1 MFSPSIDVSAAHA
14 PASGWQRVLQ
24 WGLFPLVLSL
34 AGLASVALYRGA
46 VDPMAA
52 QMGVFVLSLLA
63 VVLAQ
68 RVLPFNLHWKST
80 SRQERRA
87 DISSWV
93 VLMAA
98 IDPLLKNGLMP
109 ALMSLT
115 VSLARPEGGLG
126 WFPSGLAV
134 PVQLLLAAAI
144 AELGQY
150 GMHRAA
156 HGQGWLWSVH
166 TMHHSPTRVSLSNGF
181 RTNPINMIWHQ
192 MAGLFVLM
200 LIGTPAPVIQ
210 MLIVFSTGIGVFQHA
225 NADLRYA
232 GWNWLLGTADLHRRH
247 HARQAG
253 DAHCNFGQNLVL
265 WDQVF
270 GTYRRADAGAPSAVG
285 IEGVNAPA
293 QGYLAAVW
301 RSSIGQLP
309 R

>member
-1 MFSPSIDVSAAHA
+1 MSSPSIGVPAAHA
-14 PASGWQRVLQ
+14 PTSGWQRVLQ
-24 WGLFPLVLSL
+24 WGLFPLVLSV

-68 RVLPFNLHWKST
+68 RVLPFNLHWVST

-87 DISSWV
+87 DIASWV

-115 VSLARPEGGLG
+115 VTLVRPEGGLG
-126 WFPSGLAV
+126 WFPNGLAV

-144 AELGQY
+144 AEFGQY
-150 GMHRAA
+150 WMHRAA

-210 MLIVFSTGIGVFQHA
+210 MLIVFSTVIGVFQHA
-225 NADLRYA
+225 NADLRYT
-232 GWNWLLGTADLHRRH
+232 GWNWLLGTADLHRWH
-247 HARQAG
+247 HARLAG

-265 WDQVF
+265 WDQLF
-270 GTYRRADAGAPSAVG
+270 GTYRRAEASAPSAVG
-285 IEGVNAPA
+285 IDGVNAPA